1 MRDKHSDLFRV
12 GKVSSIDYEKCT
24 AQVVF
29 EDRHDLVSGDL
40 HIIVP
45 LTLKDHAYYM
55 PDLEER
61 VLCIFDP
68 SAPTKGYIVGSFYA
82 DTRLPPIQNKDKRY
96 IKFEDETLIEY
107 DRDIHKLTITIPE
120 ANPEETSIDVTT
132 EIDIDIL
139 CNRDINV
146 YSERDVSI
154 FAARHIEVY
163 AQGDMKIHCEGAMT
177 IDSDTS
183 ININAPI
190 VHINDK
196 F

>member
-1 MRDKHSDLFRV
+1 MRDKHSDLLRI

-29 EDRHDLVSGDL
+29 EDRHNLVSGDL
-40 HIIVP
+40 HILVP

-68 SAPTKGYIVGSFYA
+68 SAPTKGFIVGSYYA
-82 DTRLPPIQNKDKRY
+82 DPRPPPIQNKDKRY
-96 IKFEDETLIEY
+96 IKFKDDTLIEY
-107 DRDIHKLTITIPE
+107 DRDIHRLTITIPE
-120 ANPEETSIDVTT
+120 PSPENVSIDVKTA
-132 EIDIDIL
+132 IDINIH
-139 CNRDINV
+139 C
-146 YSERDVSI
+146 ERDVN
-154 FAARHIEVY
+154 VY
-163 AQGDMKIHCEGAMT
+163 AKRDISTFAERNMKIHSVGPMT

-183 ININAPI
+183 ININAPV